1 MDTYN
6 NIMDIKPQ
14 LERAAGFDIHK
25 ETIKACFYVRNEVHE
40 IKEYKTF
47 TSDLLHLRDDM
58 QKYGI
63 EEGIMEST
71 GVYWYALCSIL
82 TEAGVK
88 VHVVNAKFVKN
99 MPKEKTD
106 KKDAQWLCKQLVN
119 GQIRDSYV
127 APEDQRE
134 FRDLCRER
142 TKNTQR
148 IDQTLNRIVKILES
162 RNLKLLSV
170 VSNMNTLT
178 AMDIVKALSEGET
191 DIEKLVNLCRGRVK
205 KKIDLMREALQGILT
220 PHDRAALKRLLGDIE
235 HYKEN
240 IKQIEAEIKNHTDK
254 INPKLLEGL
263 DAIAGV
269 SKKSTEIILAEIGS
283 RVDAWPSPDQ
293 LAAWTGTAPGNNET
307 ADKKKPAGIRGGNK
321 YLRTALIQIAWSAI
335 RTKNSYWKA
344 AFSYYSRRMNV
355 KKAIVIIARK
365 LVKVIY
371 KVIKGVKQYK
381 DYGAEYFI
389 KRLTERLELKR
400 NHNISLIVK

>member
-1 MDTYN
+1 MN
-6 NIMDIKPQ
+6 NNNNLMEIKPQ

-25 ETIKACFYVRNEVHE
+25 ETIKVCFYVRDKVHE
-40 IKEYKTF
+40 IKVYKTF
-47 TSDLLHLRDDM
+47 TNDLLRLRDDTLN
-58 QKYGI
+58 YGI
-63 EEGIMEST
+63 KDGIMEST
-71 GVYWYALCSIL
+71 GIYWYALCSIL

-134 FRDLCRER
+134 FRNLCRER
-142 TKNTQR
+142 TKNTQS

-162 RNLKLLSV
+162 RNIKLRSV
-170 VSNMNTLT
+170 VANMQTLT

-191 DIEKLVNLCRGRVK
+191 DIEKLVKLCRGKVK
-205 KKIDLMREALQGILT
+205 KKAGLMREALQGILT
-220 PHDRAALKRLLGDIE
+220 LHDRASLKRLLGDIA
-235 HYKEN
+235 HYKKN
-240 IKQIEAEIKNHTDK
+240 ITEIEAEIKTHTDK
-254 INPKLLEGL
+254 INPKLIEEL
-263 DAIAGV
+263 DAIAGI
-269 SKKSTEIILAEIGS
+269 SKKSTEIVLAEIGS
-283 RVDAWPSPDQ
+283 KVDAWSSADQ

-307 ADKKKPAGIRGGNK
+307 ADKKKPAGRRGGNK
-321 YLRTALIQIAWSAI
+321 YLRVALIQIAWSAV

-355 KKAIVIIARK
+355 KKAIMIIARK

-371 KVIKGVKQYK
+371 KVIKGIMQYK

-389 KRLTERLELKR
+389 KHLQERIQQKR
-400 NHNISLIVK
+400 SHSISLVVK